1 MKAQIVSFHCTVKNK
16 FGKVISSTFNH
27 DILTGGHNVPADQ
40 LVALSKG
47 LENLKAG
54 EKRRIT
60 LDAAQAYG
68 FYDPEMVLT
77 MPRQDFPTM
86 KTANKKNRLPIALNV
101 DGRKKLFRVIDM
113 NSETITLDGN
123 HPLAGQDLVFEIE
136 AISVR
141 DATPEE
147 VPIANCSDLGPTF
160 H

>member
-16 FGKVISSTFNH
+16 FGKIISSTFNH
-27 DILTGGHNVPADQ
+27 DILTGSSNTQADQ

-54 EKRRIT
+54 EKRQIT

-77 MPRQDFPTM
+77 MPRQNFP
-86 KTANKKNRLPIALNV
+86 KVKKEKKNRLPIALNV

-113 NSETITLDGN
+113 NADTITLDGN

-141 DATPEE
+141 DAMPDE
-147 VPIANCSDLGPTF
+147 VPIATYSDLGPLF

>member
-1 MKAQIVSFHCTVKNK
+1 MKAQIVSFNCTVKNK
-16 FGKVISSTFNH
+16 FGKIISSTFNH
-27 DILTGGHNVPADQ
+27 DILTGGSNLEADQ

-54 EKRRIT
+54 EKRSIS
-60 LDAAQAYG
+60 LGAAQAYG

-77 MPRQDFPTM
+77 MSRNDLPKVEKDT
-86 KTANKKNRLPIALNV
+86 KDKIPIALNV
-101 DGRKKLFRVIDM
+101 DGRKKLFRIIDM
-113 NSETITLDGN
+113 TSDTITLDGN

-141 DATPEE
+141 DAMPDE
-147 VPIANCSDLGPTF
+147 VPVEVVKDSRSKL

>member
-1 MKAQIVSFHCTVKNK
+1 MKAQIISFHCTVKNK
-16 FGKVISSTFNH
+16 FGKIMSSTFNH
-27 DILTGGHNVPADQ
+27 DILTGGENLQADQ

-54 EKRRIT
+54 EKRKIT
-60 LDAAQAYG
+60 LEASQAYG

-77 MPRQDFPTM
+77 MPRQDFPTVS
-86 KTANKKNRLPIALNV
+86 KVKKNRLPITLTV
-101 DGRKKLFRVIDM
+101 DGRKKLFRVTEI

-123 HPLAGQDLVFEIE
+123 HPLAGQDLIFEIE

-141 DATPEE
+141 DATPDE
-147 VPIANCSDLGPTF
+147 VPIANSGDLGPVF